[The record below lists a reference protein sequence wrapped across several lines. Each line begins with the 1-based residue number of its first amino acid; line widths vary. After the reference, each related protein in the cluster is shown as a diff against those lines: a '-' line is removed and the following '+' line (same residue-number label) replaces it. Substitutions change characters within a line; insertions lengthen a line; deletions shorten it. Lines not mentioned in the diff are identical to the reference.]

1 MTEEYR
7 KQDGGPVTQT
17 DPEQNVSDP
26 NKARPAAVGEK
37 STQEGMAGQGL
48 GQMPDDESEQKDS
61 NSKQ

>member
-1 MTEEYR
+1 MAEEYR

-17 DPEQNVSDP
+17 EPEQNVSDP
-26 NKARPAAVGEK
+26 NHSRPAAVGERG
-37 STQEGMAGQGL
+37 TQEGMAGQGL